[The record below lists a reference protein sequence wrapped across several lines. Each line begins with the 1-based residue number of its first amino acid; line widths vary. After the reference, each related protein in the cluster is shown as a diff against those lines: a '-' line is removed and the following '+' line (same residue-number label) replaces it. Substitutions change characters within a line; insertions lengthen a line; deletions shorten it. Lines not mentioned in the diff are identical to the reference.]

1 MWVAFDRARIE
12 RFVSESAEKRIGQQV
27 LPEGSSDMDENEVP
41 RRAPAA
47 GVETI
52 RANIESLQKFKNW
65 MLASMSVCFGDPPA
79 ASQELRAMAAEVADA
94 NPSMKQILE
103 DLELGK
109 DSASVLDFSTFGA
122 RLQKVEAEQL
132 DIQKDLDQAGP
143 VRRRRG
149 RPFGAKGKKKK
160 QRKDP
165 QEECGEPGGPS
176 EKKQRKKQR
185 GKKKKASKGEEQE
198 QAVDVEGEAD
208 EDPIVTDGELEEEE
222 DEPNKTVT
230 IPLYAKCLV
239 VEFAK
244 QVIAEGTV
252 HSVEREVMTKF
263 KKYFFS
269 YKSGQWKSGLLGK
282 WMKPLSLDFSLY
294 NVFFAYFCYFF
305 YIKYCVTPFHFT
317 KPDTYIYIYIYI
329 QYILYTRLKREMCA
343 RAHTHTQ
350 NHSNRRNK

>member
-1 MWVAFDRARIE
+1 MLYEYLLFYPVMWVAFDRARIE

-317 KPDTYIYIYIYI
+317 KPDTYIYIYSIY
-329 QYILYTRLKREMCA
+329 YTHA
-343 RAHTHTQ
+343 
-350 NHSNRRNK
+350 